1 MLELAYISSKEAA
14 HLLGKTPRRINQ
26 LVKEG
31 ALEAK
36 VIGNSNVIA
45 KASVLQLRRSQR
57 ARRIRSSDTNSH
69 K

>member
-14 HLLGKTPRRINQ
+14 RLLGQTPRRVNQ

-36 VIGNSNVIA
+36 VIGNSNVIE
-45 KASVLQLRRSQR
+45 KASVLRLKK
-57 ARRIRSSDTNSH
+57 ARRAKKSNGH

>member
-14 HLLGKTPRRINQ
+14 QLLGQTPRRVNQ

-36 VIGNSNVIA
+36 VIGNSNVIE
-45 KASVLQLRRSQR
+45 KASVLRLKK
-57 ARRIRSSDTNSH
+57 ARRAKKSNGH

>member
-14 HLLGKTPRRINQ
+14 RLLGQTHRRVNQ

-36 VIGNSNVIA
+36 VIGNSNVIE
-45 KASVLQLRRSQR
+45 KASVLRLKK
-57 ARRIRSSDTNSH
+57 ARRAKKSNGH

>member
-1 MLELAYISSKEAA
+1 MLELAYISSKEAGR
-14 HLLGKTPRRINQ
+14 LLGKTPRRVNQ

-36 VIGNSNVIA
+36 VIGNSNVIE
-45 KASVLQLRRSQR
+45 KASVLRLKK
-57 ARRIRSSDTNSH
+57 ARRAKKSNGH